1 MTTPNIPFILAAF
14 VALGAVSLHVY
25 TMEVWIWPKLK
36 PNFEAFPATP
46 LGNSYYT
53 MALYR
58 ITWHYFTVSWLLTI
72 ALLLR
77 YAFSNTILYGNLIVI
92 LMMVYWVGIVISIFI
107 TAAVQLLPGQS
118 YIKTMIQAFQWML
131 VLAMVGLMYWGT
143 TL

>member
-14 VALGAVSLHVY
+14 VALGAVSLHVF

-36 PNFEAFPATP
+36 VEGFPATP
-46 LGNSYYT
+46 LGNARYT
-53 MALYR
+53 KALYR

-77 YAFSNTILYGNLIVI
+77 YAFSESILYGNLIVL
-92 LMMVYWVGIVISIFI
+92 LMIVYWLGIVLSIFI
-107 TAAVQLLPGQS
+107 TAALQLNPKTDS
-118 YIKTMIQAFQWML
+118 YIMTMVKAFQWVL
-131 VLAMVGLMYWGT
+131 VLGMVGLMYWGT